1 MTFNKNSQE
10 SLPLPQNIHGA
21 TMMSAPDFNNR
32 SGDIVSHTNQSLK
45 SEPAVHYPKEQVLKF
60 A

>member
-10 SLPLPQNIHGA
+10 SISLPNHIHGA

-32 SGDIVSHTNQSLK
+32 SGDIVSVTGQS
-45 SEPAVHYPKEQVLKF
+45 
-60 A
+60 